1 MKWCLGLWIACLWA
15 CNPINGV
22 QISGD
27 LFHYKGDKLY
37 FEICGQDTTIT
48 VALDSMG
55 SFEAVL
61 PLTKAGY
68 VRLANGKASLFAT
81 GKECSFE
88 NGCEESTR
96 GRLRIR

>member
-1 MKWCLGLWIACLWA
+1 MFLWIACLWA

-68 VRLANGKASLFAT
+68 VRLANGKAAFPLYLQPVNIRVCGPDTAYA
-81 GKECSFE
+81 
-88 NGCEESTR
+88 
-96 GRLRIR
+96 GRFCR